1 MDLIGI
7 FSQTAGSTCKFWV
20 NPVNFT
26 FCLQV
31 NFPEVWHEL
40 YAMGA
45 QIVFWV
51 CALSVSVVY
60 LNQAFLCVCKCAM
73 VECLIGV

>member
-1 MDLIGI
+1 MRRPKKAEAALEQLTKQDY
-7 FSQTAGSTCKFWV
+7 S
-20 NPVNFT
+20 N
-26 FCLQV
+26 V

-60 LNQAFLCVCKCAM
+60 LNQAFLCVCKCAI